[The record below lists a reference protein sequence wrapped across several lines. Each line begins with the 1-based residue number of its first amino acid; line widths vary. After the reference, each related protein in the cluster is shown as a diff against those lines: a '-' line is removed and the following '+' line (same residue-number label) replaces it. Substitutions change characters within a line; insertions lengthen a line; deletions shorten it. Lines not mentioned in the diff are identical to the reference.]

1 MEENK
6 NDVFHIFR
14 GLSVSLLNLHWN
26 RITRSQ
32 VCIPSHTIMLL
43 VIDVSKV
50 NCPQSNDDILQKKG
64 RKAEKPKIRKKQRKG
79 KKRKEKS
86 KKSRRVIEFC

>member
-6 NDVFHIFR
+6 NDVFRIFR

-64 RKAEKPKIRKKQRKG
+64 RKAEKPKNKKETKKREEKKG
-79 KKRKEKS
+79 KK
-86 KKSRRVIEFC
+86 